1 VSGPRTLDE
10 LVDPWPVARERAAV
24 LAGAL
29 RRAGVGRGDRV
40 AWQLP
45 NHLDAIAL
53 YRACW
58 QLGAVAVPLHGRA
71 GPRELDVLL
80 GLLEPSVFLRSLAE
94 IESLAAGIAVG
105 RPASA
110 GGARRAPVG
119 SVGHI
124 GGGPDDDAVVL
135 FTAGSSGDPKGV
147 RHTHR
152 SLVYKAQLM
161 VGVHDLGPDDVV
173 LMPAPLAHISG
184 LLNGVLVPAAA
195 GMSVELMDRWSPADA
210 LSVIESA
217 RVSFMVGPP
226 TFFVDLM
233 DDASFST
240 SRVHSLRLVSS
251 GGAGVAPE
259 FVDRASAA
267 LGALVK
273 RSYGST
279 EAPTVATSLAD
290 DDPLLARQ
298 HDGHAI
304 GRAELRVVDGELH
317 VRGPELFAGYL
328 SSAQTSSAMT
338 DGGWFRTGDL
348 ATISPTGWLTITG
361 RIKDVIIRAGE
372 NISAAEVERTLEA
385 HPAIALAAVV
395 GAPDD
400 RLGEQVVAFVVAP
413 TGRFDLDTCRTWF
426 SEQGVARFKT
436 PERVV
441 LVDSLPRLAS
451 GKVDRAALRG
461 HL

>member
-1 VSGPRTLDE
+1 MTGPHTLDD
-10 LVDPWPVARERAAV
+10 LLDPWPVARERGTE

-29 RRAGVGRGDRV
+29 RRVGVGRGDRV

-58 QLGAVAVPLHGRA
+58 QIGAVAVPLHGRA
-71 GPRELDVLL
+71 GRREVADLVDA
-80 GLLEPSVFLRSLAE
+80 LEPVVFLRS
-94 IESLAAGIAVG
+94 IDDVESLASAPSGVNVASTGAAPG
-105 RPASA
+105 RD
-110 GGARRAPVG
+110 GGVQ
-119 SVGHI
+119 
-124 GGGPDDDAVVL
+124 PDDDAVVL

-161 VGVHDLGPDDVV
+161 VEVHGLSDDDVV

-184 LLNGVLVPAAA
+184 LLNAVLVPAVA
-195 GMSVELMDRWSPADA
+195 GMAVELMDRWSPAEA

-233 DDASFST
+233 DDASFS
-240 SRVHSLRLVSS
+240 SERVASLRLVSS

-259 FVDRASAA
+259 FVDRATAT
-267 LGALVK
+267 LGALAK

-279 EAPTVATSLAD
+279 EAPTVATSLAG
-290 DDPLLARQ
+290 DDPLMARQ

-304 GRAELRVVDGELH
+304 GQAELRVVDGELQ

-328 SSAQTSSAMT
+328 SPAQTALAMA

-361 RIKDVIIRAGE
+361 RLKDVVIRAGE
-372 NISAAEVERTLEA
+372 NISVGEVERVLEA
-385 HPAIALAAVV
+385 HPAVALAAVV
-395 GAPDD
+395 GVPDE
-400 RLGEQVVAFVVAP
+400 RLGEQVAAFVVVP
-413 TGRFDLDTCRTWF
+413 EGTFDLGACRDWF
-426 SEQGVARFKT
+426 AQRGVARFKT
-436 PERVV
+436 PERVIV
-441 LVDSLPRLAS
+441 VDSLPRLPS
-451 GKVDRAALRG
+451 GKVDRAALRREI
-461 HL
+461 